1 MATIKEELT
10 EVISQTM
17 IPEVE
22 SYIEELHELL
32 QEGKATDDDMSAIKE
47 MESFLVELENI
58 LLAIKEDKISDEQAQ
73 EVHENIM
80 QLLQESEKAQV

>member
-10 EVISQTM
+10 EVINHTM

-22 SYIEELHELL
+22 SYIEELHDLL
-32 QEGKATDDDMSAIKE
+32 QKGKATDDDMSAIKE

-58 LLAIKEDKISDEQAQ
+58 LLAIKEDKISDDQAQ
-73 EVHENIM
+73 EVHDNIM
-80 QLLQESEKAQV
+80 QLLQEREESPV